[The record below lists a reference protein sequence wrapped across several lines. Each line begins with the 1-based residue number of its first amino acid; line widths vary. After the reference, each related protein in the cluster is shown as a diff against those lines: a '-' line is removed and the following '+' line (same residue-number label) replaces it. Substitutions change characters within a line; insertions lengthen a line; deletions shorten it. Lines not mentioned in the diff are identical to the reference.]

1 MCILV
6 AEEDQALGTFLE
18 RSFDAENYS
27 VDLAADGAAKA
38 MAEASE
44 YDAAIFDLNLTS
56 ADGMD
61 VLRHVRRQKETL
73 PILVLSNRGRPE
85 ERAQALD
92 LEAND
97 LVLKPFAFSALSAR
111 VRAMSLVTR
120 QC

>member
-27 VDLAADGAAKA
+27 VDLAADGATAKA

-56 ADGMD
+56 ADAWMFCGM
-61 VLRHVRRQKETL
+61 
-73 PILVLSNRGRPE
+73 
-85 ERAQALD
+85 
-92 LEAND
+92 
-97 LVLKPFAFSALSAR
+97 
-111 VRAMSLVTR
+111 
-120 QC
+120 